1 MKQTNP
7 GRHKEQR
14 ANIIT
19 RQHLKLKPEQ
29 ASVCH
34 IYISWTHITKGICLS
49 SLRLV

>member
-29 ASVCH
+29 YELTQKTGVNTCAPE
-34 IYISWTHITKGICLS
+34 G
-49 SLRLV
+49 